1 MIFDLGGGST
11 EFIYGEQDL
20 QRVQSLPLG
29 AMVLTQRYLVSDPP
43 GEEEMDAL
51 EQAVDDV
58 LTQAFPEGR
67 LKGDGLVVGT
77 GGTVT
82 TLGAMLYQVNIEEI
96 SPKRMNGLTLGREQV
111 KDLFERLKVTTFDER
126 LKLQGLD
133 RGRADIIPAGCAVV
147 LRILRFFKAR
157 EMVVSLS
164 DLLEGIAIESS
175 DFSVQSSGTTP
186 GAVPL
191 LPLER

>member
-1 MIFDLGGGST
+1 
-11 EFIYGEQDL
+11 
-20 QRVQSLPLG
+20 
-29 AMVLTQRYLVSDPP
+29 
-43 GEEEMDAL
+43 
-51 EQAVDDV
+51 
-58 LTQAFPEGR
+58 
-67 LKGDGLVVGT
+67 
-77 GGTVT
+77 
-82 TLGAMLYQVNIEEI
+82 
-96 SPKRMNGLTLGREQV
+96 MNGLTLRRERLE
-111 KDLFERLKVTTFDER
+111 DLFEQLRAMTFDER

-175 DFSVQSSGTTP
+175 DFSVQSSGKTP